1 MTYLPIYQDIKHTFV
16 SSDSLVHYTITDAND
31 NLLYEGSAYRKPGQ
45 EKAFIYVN
53 RIVASNINIRDIA
66 GPSFS
71 WVKGYATFTAVVKE
85 ATPEATTSEATPTEA
100 TPTEATPSQRIV
112 VTPPEPAYRKT
123 YNFVYNWDYESGAYT
138 STENMNIN
146 YPVTAEVSPNDT
158 IPISY
163 WVGDMAPQI
172 YAKYHFPDGTEST
185 VDLFPVGATIF
196 TNDIN
201 TINIQASINRTS
213 LVSSDSVDITVVGE
227 IINTY
232 RTTSCNRYTLYY
244 YNKRGGVD
252 VMPLNGGLTKSEDF
266 DRTIF
271 NVEYENSSNSNIAKK
286 VINNNITTKY
296 TATTRFMTDEQAA
309 RFAKHFLSSPAVMM
323 HDNVD
328 NETYSVILDENSAEY
343 KTFKSN
349 GRQFNQY
356 TFSFSLTQT
365 KKVL

>member
-1 MTYLPIYQDIKHTFV
+1 MTYLPIYQDLKHTFA

-45 EKAFIYVN
+45 EKAFIYIN
-53 RIVASNINIRDIA
+53 RIVSSNINIKDITS
-66 GPSFS
+66 PSLS
-71 WVKGYATFTAVVKE
+71 WVNGYATFTAVVKE
-85 ATPEATTSEATPTEA
+85 VALNNTVYRTT
-100 TPTEATPSQRIV
+100 
-112 VTPPEPAYRKT
+112 YR
-123 YNFVYNWDYESGAYT
+123 FVYNWDYESGEYIA
-138 STENMNIN
+138 TENIN
-146 YPVTAEVSPNDT
+146 FPVTSVVSPNDS

-163 WVGDMAPQI
+163 WVGDTAPQI
-172 YAKYHFPDGTEST
+172 SAKYHFPDGTNST
-185 VDLFPVGATIF
+185 VNLDNTGVI

-201 TINIQASINRTS
+201 TINIQATTYKAALI
-213 LVSSDSVDITVVGE
+213 SSDSVDIIVGDE

-232 RTTSCNRYTLYY
+232 RTNSCNRYTLYY

-309 RFAKHFLSSPAVMM
+309 RFAKHFLSSPAVLM

-328 NETYSVILDENSAEY
+328 DETYSVILDEKSADY

-349 GRQFNQY
+349 GNHFVQY
-356 TFSFSLTQT
+356 TFNFSLTHT

>member
-1 MTYLPIYQDIKHTFV
+1 MTYLPIYQDKKHTFA

-45 EKAFIYVN
+45 EKAFIYIN
-53 RIVASNINIRDIA
+53 RIVSSNINIKDISD
-66 GPSFS
+66 PSLS
-71 WVKGYATFTAVVKE
+71 WVNGYATFTAVVKE
-85 ATPEATTSEATPTEA
+85 VALNNTVYRTT
-100 TPTEATPSQRIV
+100 
-112 VTPPEPAYRKT
+112 YR
-123 YNFVYNWDYESGAYT
+123 FVYNWDYESGAYT
-138 STENMNIN
+138 ATVNIN
-146 YPVTAEVSPNDT
+146 FPVTTEVSPNDS

-163 WVGDMAPQI
+163 WVDDTVPQI
-172 YAKYHFPDGTEST
+172 SAKYHFPDGTNST
-185 VDLFPVGATIF
+185 VNLDQTGVI

-201 TINIQASINRTS
+201 TINIQSSINRTA
-213 LVSSDSVDITVVGE
+213 LVSSDSVDIMVGDE

-232 RTTSCNRYTLYY
+232 YTTSCNRYTLYY

-252 VMPLNGGLTKSEDF
+252 VMPLNGGLTKAEDF
-266 DRTIF
+266 DRTVF
-271 NVEYENSSNSNIAKK
+271 NIEYENSSNSNIAKK

-296 TATTRFMTDEQAA
+296 TATTRFMTDDQAA
-309 RFAKHFLSSPAVMM
+309 RFAKHFLSSPAVML

-328 NETYSVILDENSAEY
+328 DETYSVILDENSAEY

>member
-1 MTYLPIYQDIKHTFV
+1 MTYLPIYQDKKHTFA
-16 SSDSLVHYTITDAND
+16 SSDSLVHYTITDTND

-45 EKAFIYVN
+45 EKAFIYIN
-53 RIVASNINIRDIA
+53 RIVSSNINIKDISD
-66 GPSFS
+66 PSLS
-71 WVKGYATFTAVVKE
+71 WVNGYATFTAVVKE
-85 ATPEATTSEATPTEA
+85 VALNNTVYRTT
-100 TPTEATPSQRIV
+100 
-112 VTPPEPAYRKT
+112 YR
-123 YNFVYNWDYESGAYT
+123 FVYNWDYESGAYT
-138 STENMNIN
+138 ATENIN
-146 YPVTAEVSPNDT
+146 YPVTTEVSPNDS

-163 WVGDMAPQI
+163 WVGDTAPQI
-172 YAKYHFPDGTEST
+172 SAKYHFPDGTEST
-185 VDLFPVGATIF
+185 VNLDNTGVI

-201 TINIQASINRTS
+201 TINIQSSINRTA
-213 LVSSDSVDITVVGE
+213 LVSSDSVDIMVGDA

-232 RTTSCNRYTLYY
+232 HTTSCNRYTLYY

-252 VMPLNGGLTKSEDF
+252 VMPLNGGLVKSEDF

-271 NVEYENSSNSNIAKK
+271 NVEYENSSKSNIAKK

-309 RFAKHFLSSPAVMM
+309 RFAKHFLSSPAVML

-328 NETYSVILDENSAEY
+328 DETYSVILDENSAEY

-356 TFSFSLTQT
+356 TFSFSLTHT

>member
-1 MTYLPIYQDIKHTFV
+1 MTYLPIYQDKKHTFA

-45 EKAFIYVN
+45 EKAFIYIN
-53 RIVASNINIRDIA
+53 RIVSSNINIKDISD
-66 GPSFS
+66 PSLS
-71 WVKGYATFTAVVKE
+71 WVNGYATFTAVVKE
-85 ATPEATTSEATPTEA
+85 VALNNTVYRTT
-100 TPTEATPSQRIV
+100 
-112 VTPPEPAYRKT
+112 YR
-123 YNFVYNWDYESGAYT
+123 FVYNWDYESGAYT
-138 STENMNIN
+138 ETVNIN
-146 YPVTAEVSPNDT
+146 FPVITEISRNDL

-163 WVGDMAPQI
+163 WVGDTAPHI
-172 YAKYHFPDGTEST
+172 SAEYHFPDGTEST
-185 VDLFPVGATIF
+185 TNLDYTGVI

-201 TINIQASINRTS
+201 TINIQSSINRTA
-213 LVSSDSVDITVVGE
+213 LVSSDSVDIMVGDE

-232 RTTSCNRYTLYY
+232 HTTSCNRYTLYY

-252 VMPLNGGLTKSEDF
+252 VMPLNGGLVKSEDF
-266 DRTIF
+266 DRTVF

-309 RFAKHFLSSPAVMM
+309 RFAKHFLSSPAVML

-328 NETYSVILDENSAEY
+328 DETYSVILDENSADY

>member
-53 RIVASNINIRDIA
+53 RIVSSNINIKDIA
-66 GPSFS
+66 YPSLS
-71 WVKGYATFTAVVKE
+71 WVNGYATFTAIVKE
-85 ATPEATTSEATPTEA
+85 ARPGVA
-100 TPTEATPSQRIV
+100 PSQRIV
-112 VTPPEPAYRKT
+112 TGPIDPAYRKT

-138 STENMNIN
+138 ATENIN
-146 YPVTAEVSPNDT
+146 FPVVTEISPNDS

-163 WVGDMAPQI
+163 WVGDTVPHI
-172 YAKYHFPDGTEST
+172 SAKYHFPDGTEST
-185 VDLFPVGATIF
+185 TNLDYTGVI

-201 TINIQASINRTS
+201 TINVQSSINRTA
-213 LVSSDSVDITVVGE
+213 LVSSDSVDIMVGDE

-232 RTTSCNRYTLYY
+232 HTNSCNRYTLYY

-356 TFSFSLTQT
+356 TFNFSLTHT

>member
-1 MTYLPIYQDIKHTFV
+1 MTYLPIYLDKKHTFA

-45 EKAFIYVN
+45 EKAFIYIN
-53 RIVASNINIRDIA
+53 RIVSSNINIKDISD
-66 GPSFS
+66 PSLS
-71 WVKGYATFTAVVKE
+71 WVNGYATFTAVVKE
-85 ATPEATTSEATPTEA
+85 VALNNTVYRTT
-100 TPTEATPSQRIV
+100 
-112 VTPPEPAYRKT
+112 YR
-123 YNFVYNWDYESGAYT
+123 FVYNWDYESGAYT
-138 STENMNIN
+138 ATENIN
-146 YPVTAEVSPNDT
+146 YPVTTEVSPNDL

-163 WVGDMAPQI
+163 WVDDTVPHI
-172 YAKYHFPDGTEST
+172 SAKYHFPDGTEST
-185 VDLFPVGATIF
+185 TNLDYTGVI

-201 TINIQASINRTS
+201 TINIQASINRTA
-213 LVSSDSVDITVVGE
+213 LVSSDSVDIMVGDA

-232 RTTSCNRYTLYY
+232 HTTSCNRYTLYY

-252 VMPLNGGLTKSEDF
+252 VMPLNGGLTKAEDF
-266 DRTIF
+266 DRTVF
-271 NVEYENSSNSNIAKK
+271 NIEYENSTKSNIAKK

-309 RFAKHFLSSPAVMM
+309 RFAKHFLSSPAVML

-328 NETYSVILDENSAEY
+328 DETYSVILDENSAEY

-356 TFSFSLTQT
+356 TFTFSLTHT

>member
-31 NLLYEGSAYRKPGQ
+31 NLLYEGSAYRKPGPG
-45 EKAFIYVN
+45 KAFIYIN
-53 RIVASNINIRDIA
+53 RIVSSNINIRDIA
-66 GPSFS
+66 GPALS
-71 WVKGYATFTAVVKE
+71 WVNSYATFTAVVKE
-85 ATPEATTSEATPTEA
+85 VGSDNT
-100 TPTEATPSQRIV
+100 V
-112 VTPPEPAYRKT
+112 YRNE
-123 YNFVYNWDYESGAYT
+123 YNFVYNWDYESGAYA
-138 STENMNIN
+138 STENIN
-146 YPVTAEVSPNDT
+146 FPVTTEVSPNDT

-163 WVGDMAPQI
+163 WVGDTIPQI
-172 YAKYHFPDGTEST
+172 NAKYHFPDGTEST
-185 VDLFPVGATIF
+185 VNLDNTGIF

-201 TINIQASINRTS
+201 TINIQASINRTA
-213 LVSSDSVDITVVGE
+213 LVSSDSVDIMVGDE

-232 RTTSCNRYTLYY
+232 HTNSCNRYTLYY

-252 VMPLNGGLTKSEDF
+252 VIPLNGGLTKADDF
-266 DRTIF
+266 DRTVF

-356 TFSFSLTQT
+356 TFNFSLTHT

>member
-1 MTYLPIYQDIKHTFV
+1 MTYLPIYQDKKHTFA

-45 EKAFIYVN
+45 EKAFIYIN
-53 RIVASNINIRDIA
+53 RIVSSNINIKDISD
-66 GPSFS
+66 PSLS
-71 WVKGYATFTAVVKE
+71 WVNGYATFTAVVKE
-85 ATPEATTSEATPTEA
+85 VALNNTIYRTT
-100 TPTEATPSQRIV
+100 
-112 VTPPEPAYRKT
+112 YR
-123 YNFVYNWDYESGAYT
+123 FVYNWDYESGAYT
-138 STENMNIN
+138 ATVNIN
-146 YPVTAEVSPNDT
+146 FPVTTEISPNDS

-163 WVGDMAPQI
+163 WVDDTVPQI
-172 YAKYHFPDGTEST
+172 SAKYHFPDGTNST
-185 VDLFPVGATIF
+185 VNLDQTGVI

-201 TINIQASINRTS
+201 TINIQSSINRTA
-213 LVSSDSVDITVVGE
+213 LVSSDSVDIMVGDE

-232 RTTSCNRYTLYY
+232 HTTSCNRYTLYY

-266 DRTIF
+266 DRTVF

-309 RFAKHFLSSPAVMM
+309 RFAKHFLSSPAVML

-328 NETYSVILDENSAEY
+328 DETYSVILDENSAEY

-356 TFSFSLTQT
+356 TFTFSLTHT

>member
-1 MTYLPIYQDIKHTFV
+1 MTYLPIYQDKKHTFA

-45 EKAFIYVN
+45 EKAFIYIN
-53 RIVASNINIRDIA
+53 RIVSSNINIRDIA
-66 GPSFS
+66 GPSLS
-71 WVKGYATFTAVVKE
+71 WVNGYATFTAVVKE
-85 ATPEATTSEATPTEA
+85 VALNNTVYRTT
-100 TPTEATPSQRIV
+100 
-112 VTPPEPAYRKT
+112 YR
-123 YNFVYNWDYESGAYT
+123 FVYNWDYESGAYT
-138 STENMNIN
+138 TSVNIN
-146 YPVTAEVSPNDT
+146 YPVTAEVSPNDP

-163 WVGDMAPQI
+163 WVGDTAPHI
-172 YAKYHFPDGTEST
+172 SAKYHFPDGTEST
-185 VDLFPVGATIF
+185 TNLDYTGAI

-201 TINIQASINRTS
+201 TINIQSSINRTA
-213 LVSSDSVDITVVGE
+213 LISSDSVDIMVGDA

-232 RTTSCNRYTLYY
+232 HTTSCNRYTLYY

-252 VMPLNGGLTKSEDF
+252 VMPLNGGLTKAEDF
-266 DRTIF
+266 DRTVF

-328 NETYSVILDENSAEY
+328 DETYSVILDENSADY

-356 TFSFSLTQT
+356 TFSFSLTHT
-365 KKVL
+365 KKVI

>member
-1 MTYLPIYQDIKHTFV
+1 MTYLPIYQDKKHTFA

-45 EKAFIYVN
+45 EKAFIYIN
-53 RIVASNINIRDIA
+53 RIVSSNINIKDISD
-66 GPSFS
+66 PSLS
-71 WVKGYATFTAVVKE
+71 WVNGYATFTAVVKE
-85 ATPEATTSEATPTEA
+85 VALNNTVYRTT
-100 TPTEATPSQRIV
+100 
-112 VTPPEPAYRKT
+112 YR
-123 YNFVYNWDYESGAYT
+123 FVYNWDYESGAYT
-138 STENMNIN
+138 ETVNIN
-146 YPVTAEVSPNDT
+146 FPVITEISPNDL

-163 WVGDMAPQI
+163 WVGDTAPHI
-172 YAKYHFPDGTEST
+172 SAKYHFPDGTEST
-185 VDLFPVGATIF
+185 TNFDYTGVI

-201 TINIQASINRTS
+201 TINIQSSINRTA
-213 LVSSDSVDITVVGE
+213 LVSSDSVDIMVGDE

-232 RTTSCNRYTLYY
+232 HTTSCNRYTLYY

-252 VMPLNGGLTKSEDF
+252 VMPLNGGLVKSEDF
-266 DRTIF
+266 DRTVF
-271 NVEYENSSNSNIAKK
+271 NVEYENSSKSNIAKK

-309 RFAKHFLSSPAVMM
+309 RFAKHFLSSPAVML

-328 NETYSVILDENSAEY
+328 DETYSVILDENSADY

-356 TFSFSLTQT
+356 TFTFSLTHT

>member
-16 SSDSLVHYTITDAND
+16 SSDSLVHYTITDVND

-53 RIVASNINIRDIA
+53 RIVSSNINIKDIA
-66 GPSFS
+66 GPSLS
-71 WVKGYATFTAVVKE
+71 WVNGYATFTAIVKE
-85 ATPEATTSEATPTEA
+85 ERSGVA
-100 TPTEATPSQRIV
+100 PSPRIV
-112 VTPPEPAYRKT
+112 DGPIDPTYRKT
-123 YNFVYNWDYESGAYT
+123 YKFVYNWDYESGAYT
-138 STENMNIN
+138 STENIN
-146 YPVTAEVSPNDT
+146 FPVTTEVSPNDT

-163 WVGDMAPQI
+163 WVGDTAPHI
-172 YAKYHFPDGTEST
+172 SAKYHFPDGTEST
-185 VDLFPVGATIF
+185 TNLDYTGVI

-201 TINIQASINRTS
+201 TINVQASINRTA
-213 LVSSDSVDITVVGE
+213 LVSSDSVDIMVGDE

-232 RTTSCNRYTLYY
+232 HTTSCNRYTLYY

-252 VMPLNGGLTKSEDF
+252 VMPLNGGLTKAEDF

-309 RFAKHFLSSPAVMM
+309 RFAKHFLSSPAVML

-328 NETYSVILDENSAEY
+328 DETYSVILDEKSAEY
-343 KTFKSN
+343 KTFRNN
-349 GRQFNQY
+349 GNHFTQY
-356 TFSFSLTQT
+356 TFTFSLTHT

>member
-1 MTYLPIYQDIKHTFV
+1 MTYLPIYQDKKHTFA

-45 EKAFIYVN
+45 EKAFIYIN
-53 RIVASNINIRDIA
+53 RIVSSNINIKDISD
-66 GPSFS
+66 PSLS
-71 WVKGYATFTAVVKE
+71 WVNGYATFTAVVKE
-85 ATPEATTSEATPTEA
+85 VALNNTIYRTT
-100 TPTEATPSQRIV
+100 
-112 VTPPEPAYRKT
+112 YR
-123 YNFVYNWDYESGAYT
+123 FVYNWDYESGAYT
-138 STENMNIN
+138 ATVNIN
-146 YPVTAEVSPNDT
+146 FPVTTEISPNDS

-163 WVGDMAPQI
+163 WVDDTVPQI
-172 YAKYHFPDGTEST
+172 SAKYHFPDGTNST
-185 VDLFPVGATIF
+185 VNLDQTGVI

-201 TINIQASINRTS
+201 TINIQSSINRTA
-213 LVSSDSVDITVVGE
+213 LVSSDSVDIMVGDE

-232 RTTSCNRYTLYY
+232 HTTSCNRYTLYY

-252 VMPLNGGLTKSEDF
+252 VMPLNGGLTKAEDF
-266 DRTIF
+266 DRTVF
-271 NVEYENSSNSNIAKK
+271 NIEYENSSKSNIAKK

-328 NETYSVILDENSAEY
+328 DETYSVILDENSAEY

-356 TFSFSLTQT
+356 TFSFSLTHT
-365 KKVL
+365 KKAI

>member
-53 RIVASNINIRDIA
+53 RIVSSNINIRDIV
-66 GPSFS
+66 GPSLS
-71 WVKGYATFTAVVKE
+71 WVNGYATFTAVVKE
-85 ATPEATTSEATPTEA
+85 T
-100 TPTEATPSQRIV
+100 TPSQRIV
-112 VTPPEPAYRKT
+112 VGPSNPTYRKT
-123 YNFVYNWDYESGAYT
+123 YRFVYNWDYESGAYT
-138 STENMNIN
+138 ATENIN
-146 YPVTAEVSPNDT
+146 FPVVTEVSPNDT

-163 WVGDMAPQI
+163 WVGDTAPHI
-172 YAKYHFPDGTEST
+172 SAKYHFPDGTEST
-185 VDLFPVGATIF
+185 TNLDYTGVI

-201 TINIQASINRTS
+201 TINIQASINRTA
-213 LVSSDSVDITVVGE
+213 LVSSDSVDIMVGDA

-232 RTTSCNRYTLYY
+232 HTTSCNRYTLYY

-252 VMPLNGGLTKSEDF
+252 VMPLNGGLTKAEDF

-271 NVEYENSSNSNIAKK
+271 NIEYENSSNSNIAKK

-309 RFAKHFLSSPAVMM
+309 RFVKHFLSSPAVMM
-323 HDNVD
+323 YDNVD
-328 NETYSVILDENSAEY
+328 DETYSVILDENSAEY

-356 TFSFSLTQT
+356 TFNFSLTHT

>member
-16 SSDSLVHYTITDAND
+16 SSDSLVRYTITDTND

-53 RIVASNINIRDIA
+53 RIVSSNINIRDIA
-66 GPSFS
+66 SPSLN
-71 WVKGYATFTAVVKE
+71 WVNGYATFTAVVKE
-85 ATPEATTSEATPTEA
+85 AAP
-100 TPTEATPSQRIV
+100 EATPSPRIV
-112 VTPPEPAYRKT
+112 VGPSDPAYSKT

-138 STENMNIN
+138 STENIN
-146 YPVTAEVSPNDT
+146 YPITAEVSPNDS

-163 WVGDMAPQI
+163 WVGDTAPHI
-172 YAKYHFPDGTEST
+172 SAKYHFPDGTEST
-185 VDLFPVGATIF
+185 TNLDYTGVI

-201 TINIQASINRTS
+201 TINIQASINRTA
-213 LVSSDSVDITVVGE
+213 LVSSDSVDIMVGDE

-232 RTTSCNRYTLYY
+232 HTTSCNRYTLYY

-252 VMPLNGGLTKSEDF
+252 VMPLNGGLTKAEDF
-266 DRTIF
+266 DRTVF
-271 NVEYENSSNSNIAKK
+271 NIEYENSSKSNIAKK

-328 NETYSVILDENSAEY
+328 DETYSVILDENSAEY

-356 TFSFSLTQT
+356 TFTFSLTHT

>member
-1 MTYLPIYQDIKHTFV
+1 MTYLPIYQDLKHTFV
-16 SSDSLVHYTITDAND
+16 SSDSLVHYTITDVND

-45 EKAFIYVN
+45 EKAFIYIN
-53 RIVASNINIRDIA
+53 RIVSSNINIKDITD
-66 GPSFS
+66 PSLS
-71 WVKGYATFTAVVKE
+71 WVNGYATFTVVVKE
-85 ATPEATTSEATPTEA
+85 ATPE
-100 TPTEATPSQRIV
+100 RIV
-112 VTPPEPAYRKT
+112 VGPSNPTYSKT

-138 STENMNIN
+138 ASENIN
-146 YPVTAEVSPNDT
+146 YPVTTVVSPNDL
-158 IPISY
+158 IPISF
-163 WVGDMAPQI
+163 WVGDTIPQI
-172 YAKYHFPDGTEST
+172 SAKYHFPDGTEST
-185 VDLFPVGATIF
+185 VNLDNTGVI

-201 TINIQASINRTS
+201 TINIQASTYKAALI
-213 LVSSDSVDITVVGE
+213 SSDSVDVVVDGN

-232 RTTSCNRYTLYY
+232 RTNSCNRYTLYY

-252 VMPLNGGLTKSEDF
+252 IVPLNGGLTKSEDF

-309 RFAKHFLSSPAVMM
+309 RFAKHFLSSPAVLM

-328 NETYSVILDENSAEY
+328 DETYSVILDEKGAEY
-343 KTFKSN
+343 KTFRSN
-349 GRQFNQY
+349 GNHFVQY
-356 TFSFSLTQT
+356 TFNFSLTHT

>member
-1 MTYLPIYQDIKHTFV
+1 MTYLPIYQDLKHTFA

-45 EKAFIYVN
+45 EKAFIYIN
-53 RIVASNINIRDIA
+53 RIVSSNINIKDISD
-66 GPSFS
+66 PSLS
-71 WVKGYATFTAVVKE
+71 WVNGYATFTAVVKE
-85 ATPEATTSEATPTEA
+85 VALNNTVYRTT
-100 TPTEATPSQRIV
+100 
-112 VTPPEPAYRKT
+112 YR
-123 YNFVYNWDYESGAYT
+123 FVYNWDYESGAYT
-138 STENMNIN
+138 STVNIN
-146 YPVTAEVSPNDT
+146 FPVTTEVSPNDS

-163 WVGDMAPQI
+163 WVDDTVPQI
-172 YAKYHFPDGTEST
+172 SAKYHFPDGTNST
-185 VDLFPVGATIF
+185 VNLDQTGVI

-201 TINIQASINRTS
+201 TINIQSSINRTA
-213 LVSSDSVDITVVGE
+213 LVSSDSVDIMVGDE

-232 RTTSCNRYTLYY
+232 HTTSCNRYTLYY

-266 DRTIF
+266 DRTVF
-271 NVEYENSSNSNIAKK
+271 NVEYENSLNSNIAKK

-309 RFAKHFLSSPAVMM
+309 RFAKHFLSSPAVML

-328 NETYSVILDENSAEY
+328 DETYSVILDENSADY

-356 TFSFSLTQT
+356 TFTFSLTHT

>member
-1 MTYLPIYQDIKHTFV
+1 MTYLPIYQDKKHTFA
-16 SSDSLVHYTITDAND
+16 SSDSLVHYTIMDAND

-45 EKAFIYVN
+45 EKAFIYIN
-53 RIVASNINIRDIA
+53 RIVSSNINIKDIA
-66 GPSFS
+66 GPSLS
-71 WVKGYATFTAVVKE
+71 WVNGYATFTAIVKE
-85 ATPEATTSEATPTEA
+85 VALNNTVYRTT
-100 TPTEATPSQRIV
+100 
-112 VTPPEPAYRKT
+112 YR
-123 YNFVYNWDYESGAYT
+123 FVYNWDYESGAYT
-138 STENMNIN
+138 TTENIN
-146 YPVTAEVSPNDT
+146 FPVVTEISPNDM

-163 WVGDMAPQI
+163 WVGDTVPQI
-172 YAKYHFPDGTEST
+172 SAKYHFPDGTEST
-185 VDLFPVGATIF
+185 VNLDQTGAI

-201 TINIQASINRTS
+201 TINIQSSINRTA
-213 LVSSDSVDITVVGE
+213 LVSSDSVDIMVGDA

-232 RTTSCNRYTLYY
+232 HTTSCNRYTLYY

-252 VMPLNGGLTKSEDF
+252 VMPLNGGLTKSDDF
-266 DRTIF
+266 DRIVF
-271 NVEYENSSNSNIAKK
+271 NVEYENSLNSNIAKK

-328 NETYSVILDENSAEY
+328 NETYSVILDENSADY

-356 TFSFSLTQT
+356 TFNFSLTHT
-365 KKVL
+365 KKVI

>member
-1 MTYLPIYQDIKHTFV
+1 MTYLPIYQDLKHTFA
-16 SSDSLVHYTITDAND
+16 SSDSLVHYTITDVND

-45 EKAFIYVN
+45 EKAFIYIN
-53 RIVASNINIRDIA
+53 RIVSSNINIKDIA
-66 GPSFS
+66 GPSLS
-71 WVKGYATFTAVVKE
+71 WVNGYATFTAVVKE
-85 ATPEATTSEATPTEA
+85 VALNNTVYRTT
-100 TPTEATPSQRIV
+100 
-112 VTPPEPAYRKT
+112 YR
-123 YNFVYNWDYESGAYT
+123 FVYNWDYESGEYT
-138 STENMNIN
+138 TTTNIN
-146 YPVTAEVSPNDT
+146 YPVTTEVSPNDT

-163 WVGDMAPQI
+163 WVGDIVPQI
-172 YAKYHFPDGTEST
+172 SAKYHFPDGTEST
-185 VDLFPVGATIF
+185 VNLDQTGAI

-201 TINIQASINRTS
+201 TINIQASTYKAA
-213 LVSSDSVDITVVGE
+213 LVSSDSVNIMVGDE

-232 RTTSCNRYTLYY
+232 HTNSCNRYTLYY

-266 DRTIF
+266 NRTIF

-328 NETYSVILDENSAEY
+328 DETYSVILDEKSAEY
-343 KTFKSN
+343 KTFRNN
-349 GRQFNQY
+349 GNHFVQY
-356 TFSFSLTQT
+356 TFNFSLTHT

>member
-1 MTYLPIYQDIKHTFV
+1 MTYLPIYQDIKHTFA

-31 NLLYEGSAYRKPGQ
+31 NLIYEGSAYRKPSQ

-53 RIVASNINIRDIA
+53 RIVASNINIKDISD
-66 GPSFS
+66 PSLS
-71 WVKGYATFTAVVKE
+71 WVNGYATFTAVVKE
-85 ATPEATTSEATPTEA
+85 VGSDNTVYSN
-100 TPTEATPSQRIV
+100 
-112 VTPPEPAYRKT
+112 T

-138 STENMNIN
+138 STENIN
-146 YPVTAEVSPNDT
+146 FPVTIEVSPNDT

-163 WVGDMAPQI
+163 WVGDTVPHI
-172 YAKYHFPDGTEST
+172 SAKYHFPDGTEST
-185 VDLFPVGATIF
+185 TNLDYTGVI

-201 TINIQASINRTS
+201 TINIQSSINRTA
-213 LVSSDSVDITVVGE
+213 LISSDSVDIMVGE
-227 IINTY
+227 NIINTY

-252 VMPLNGGLTKSEDF
+252 VMPLNGGLTKAEDF
-266 DRTIF
+266 DRTVF
-271 NVEYENSSNSNIAKK
+271 NIEYENSSKSNIAKK

-328 NETYSVILDENSAEY
+328 DETYSVILDENSADY

-356 TFSFSLTQT
+356 TFTFSLTHT

>member
-1 MTYLPIYQDIKHTFV
+1 MTYLPIYQDKKHTFA
-16 SSDSLVHYTITDAND
+16 SSDSLVNYTITDAND

-45 EKAFIYVN
+45 EKAFIYIN
-53 RIVASNINIRDIA
+53 RIVSSNINIKDIA
-66 GPSFS
+66 GPSLS
-71 WVKGYATFTAVVKE
+71 WVNGYATFTAIVKE
-85 ATPEATTSEATPTEA
+85 VALNNTVYRTT
-100 TPTEATPSQRIV
+100 
-112 VTPPEPAYRKT
+112 YR
-123 YNFVYNWDYESGAYT
+123 FVYNWDYESGAYT
-138 STENMNIN
+138 TSENIN
-146 YPVTAEVSPNDT
+146 FPVTAEVSPNDT

-163 WVGDMAPQI
+163 WVGDTAPHI
-172 YAKYHFPDGTEST
+172 SAKYHFPDGTNST
-185 VDLFPVGATIF
+185 VNLDNTGAI

-201 TINIQASINRTS
+201 TINIQSSINRTA
-213 LVSSDSVDITVVGE
+213 LVSSDSVDIMVGDA

-232 RTTSCNRYTLYY
+232 HTTSCNRYTLYY

-252 VMPLNGGLTKSEDF
+252 VMPLNGGLTKADDF
-266 DRTIF
+266 DRTVF

-309 RFAKHFLSSPAVMM
+309 RFAKHFLSSPSIMM

-356 TFSFSLTQT
+356 TFNFSLTHT
-365 KKVL
+365 KKVI

>member
-1 MTYLPIYQDIKHTFV
+1 MTYLPIYQDLKHTFA
-16 SSDSLVHYTITDAND
+16 SSDSLVHYTITDVND

-45 EKAFIYVN
+45 EKAFIYIN
-53 RIVASNINIRDIA
+53 RIVSSNINIKDIA
-66 GPSFS
+66 GPSLS
-71 WVKGYATFTAVVKE
+71 WVNGYATFTAVVKE
-85 ATPEATTSEATPTEA
+85 VALNNTVYRTT
-100 TPTEATPSQRIV
+100 
-112 VTPPEPAYRKT
+112 YR
-123 YNFVYNWDYESGAYT
+123 FVYNWDYESGAYT
-138 STENMNIN
+138 TTENIN
-146 YPVTAEVSPNDT
+146 YPVTAEVSPNDM

-163 WVGDMAPQI
+163 WVGDTVPQI
-172 YAKYHFPDGTEST
+172 SAKYHFPDGTEST
-185 VDLFPVGATIF
+185 VNLDQTGVI

-201 TINIQASINRTS
+201 TINIQSSINRTA
-213 LVSSDSVDITVVGE
+213 LVSSDSVDIMVGDV

-232 RTTSCNRYTLYY
+232 HTNSCNRYTLYY

-266 DRTIF
+266 NRTVF

-328 NETYSVILDENSAEY
+328 DETYSVILDEKSAEY
-343 KTFKSN
+343 KTFRNN
-349 GRQFNQY
+349 GNHFVQY
-356 TFSFSLTQT
+356 TFTFSLTHT

>member
-53 RIVASNINIRDIA
+53 RIVSSNINIRDIS
-66 GPSFS
+66 GPSLS
-71 WVKGYATFTAVVKE
+71 WVNGYATFTAIVKE
-85 ATPEATTSEATPTEA
+85 ANPEANSET
-100 TPTEATPSQRIV
+100 TPSQRIV
-112 VTPPEPAYRKT
+112 IGPSNPSYSKT

-138 STENMNIN
+138 STVNIN
-146 YPVTAEVSPNDT
+146 YPVTTEVSPNDT

-163 WVGDMAPQI
+163 WVGDTAPHI
-172 YAKYHFPDGTEST
+172 SAKYHFPDGTEST
-185 VDLFPVGATIF
+185 TNLDYTGVI

-201 TINIQASINRTS
+201 TINIQASINRTA
-213 LVSSDSVDITVVGE
+213 LVSSDSVDIMVGDV

-232 RTTSCNRYTLYY
+232 HTNSCNRYTLYY

-266 DRTIF
+266 DRTVF
-271 NVEYENSSNSNIAKK
+271 NIEYENSSRSNIAKK

-309 RFAKHFLSSPAVMM
+309 RFAKHFLSSPAVML

-328 NETYSVILDENSAEY
+328 DETYSVILDENSAEY

-356 TFSFSLTQT
+356 TFNFSLTHT

>member
-1 MTYLPIYQDIKHTFV
+1 MTYLPIYQDKKHTFA

-45 EKAFIYVN
+45 EKAFIYIN
-53 RIVASNINIRDIA
+53 RIVSSNINIKDISD
-66 GPSFS
+66 PSLS
-71 WVKGYATFTAVVKE
+71 WVNGYATFTAVVKE
-85 ATPEATTSEATPTEA
+85 VALNNTVYRTT
-100 TPTEATPSQRIV
+100 
-112 VTPPEPAYRKT
+112 YR
-123 YNFVYNWDYESGAYT
+123 FVYNWDYESGAYT
-138 STENMNIN
+138 ATVNIN
-146 YPVTAEVSPNDT
+146 FPVTTEVSPNDS

-163 WVGDMAPQI
+163 WVDDTVPQI
-172 YAKYHFPDGTEST
+172 SAKYHFPDGTNST
-185 VDLFPVGATIF
+185 VNLDQTGVI

-201 TINIQASINRTS
+201 TINIQSSINRTA
-213 LVSSDSVDITVVGE
+213 LVSSDSVDIMVGDE

-232 RTTSCNRYTLYY
+232 HTTSCNRYTLYY

-252 VMPLNGGLTKSEDF
+252 VMPLNGGLTKAEDF
-266 DRTIF
+266 DRTVF
-271 NVEYENSSNSNIAKK
+271 NIEYENSSKSNIAKK

-309 RFAKHFLSSPAVMM
+309 RFAKHFLSSPAVML

-328 NETYSVILDENSAEY
+328 DETYSVILDENSAEY

>member
-1 MTYLPIYQDIKHTFV
+1 MTYLPIYQDKKHTFA
-16 SSDSLVHYTITDAND
+16 SSDSLVHYTIMDAND

-45 EKAFIYVN
+45 EKAFIYIN
-53 RIVASNINIRDIA
+53 RIVSSNINIKDIS
-66 GPSFS
+66 GPSLS
-71 WVKGYATFTAVVKE
+71 WVNGYATFTAVVKE
-85 ATPEATTSEATPTEA
+85 VALNNTVYRTT
-100 TPTEATPSQRIV
+100 
-112 VTPPEPAYRKT
+112 YR
-123 YNFVYNWDYESGAYT
+123 FVYNWDYESGAYT
-138 STENMNIN
+138 ATVNIN
-146 YPVTAEVSPNDT
+146 YPVVTEVSPNDM

-163 WVGDMAPQI
+163 WVGDTVPQI
-172 YAKYHFPDGTEST
+172 STKYHFPDGTEST
-185 VDLFPVGATIF
+185 VNLDQTGIF
-196 TNDIN
+196 QNDIN
-201 TINIQASINRTS
+201 TINIQASINRTA
-213 LVSSDSVDITVVGE
+213 LVSSDSVDIMVGDE

-232 RTTSCNRYTLYY
+232 HTNSCNRYTLYY

-252 VMPLNGGLTKSEDF
+252 VMPLNGGLTKAEDF
-266 DRTIF
+266 DRTVF

-328 NETYSVILDENSAEY
+328 DETYSVILDENSADY

-356 TFSFSLTQT
+356 TFTFSLTHT
-365 KKVL
+365 KKVI

>member
-1 MTYLPIYQDIKHTFV
+1 MTYLPIYQDKKHTFA

-53 RIVASNINIRDIA
+53 RIVSSNINIKDISD
-66 GPSFS
+66 PSLS
-71 WVKGYATFTAVVKE
+71 WVNGYATFTAVVKE
-85 ATPEATTSEATPTEA
+85 VALNNTVYRTT
-100 TPTEATPSQRIV
+100 
-112 VTPPEPAYRKT
+112 YR
-123 YNFVYNWDYESGAYT
+123 FVYNWDYESGAYT
-138 STENMNIN
+138 ATVNIN
-146 YPVTAEVSPNDT
+146 FPVVTEISPNDS

-163 WVGDMAPQI
+163 WVGDTIPQI
-172 YAKYHFPDGTEST
+172 SAKYNFPDGTNST
-185 VDLFPVGATIF
+185 VNLDQTGAI

-201 TINIQASINRTS
+201 TINIQASINRTA
-213 LVSSDSVDITVVGE
+213 LVSSDSVDIMVGDE

-232 RTTSCNRYTLYY
+232 HTTSCNRYTLYY

-252 VMPLNGGLTKSEDF
+252 IVPLNGGLTKSEDF
-266 DRTIF
+266 DRTVF
-271 NVEYENSSNSNIAKK
+271 NVEYENSSKSNIAKK

-309 RFAKHFLSSPAVMM
+309 RFAKHFLSSPAVML

-328 NETYSVILDENSAEY
+328 DETYSVILDENSAEY

-356 TFSFSLTQT
+356 TFNFSLTHT

>member
-1 MTYLPIYQDIKHTFV
+1 MTYLPIYQDKKHTFA

-45 EKAFIYVN
+45 EKAFIYIN
-53 RIVASNINIRDIA
+53 RIVSSNINIKDISD
-66 GPSFS
+66 PSLS
-71 WVKGYATFTAVVKE
+71 WINGYATFTAVVKE
-85 ATPEATTSEATPTEA
+85 VALNNTVYRTT
-100 TPTEATPSQRIV
+100 
-112 VTPPEPAYRKT
+112 YR
-123 YNFVYNWDYESGAYT
+123 FVYNWDYESGAYT
-138 STENMNIN
+138 STMNIN
-146 YPVTAEVSPNDT
+146 FPVITEISPNDL

-163 WVGDMAPQI
+163 WVDDTVPQI
-172 YAKYHFPDGTEST
+172 SAKYHFPDGTEST
-185 VDLFPVGATIF
+185 TNLDYAGVI

-201 TINIQASINRTS
+201 TINIQSSINRTA
-213 LVSSDSVDITVVGE
+213 LVSSDSVDIMVGDE

-232 RTTSCNRYTLYY
+232 HTTSCNRYTLYY

-252 VMPLNGGLTKSEDF
+252 VMPLNGGLVKSEDF
-266 DRTIF
+266 DRTVF
-271 NVEYENSSNSNIAKK
+271 NVEYENSSKSNIAKK

-309 RFAKHFLSSPAVMM
+309 RFAKHFLSSPAVML

-328 NETYSVILDENSAEY
+328 DETYSVILDENSAEY

-356 TFSFSLTQT
+356 TFSFSLTHT

>member
-1 MTYLPIYQDIKHTFV
+1 MTYLPIYQDKKHTFV

-45 EKAFIYVN
+45 EKAFIYIN
-53 RIVASNINIRDIA
+53 RIVSSNINIKDISD
-66 GPSFS
+66 PSLS
-71 WVKGYATFTAVVKE
+71 WVNGYATFTAVVKE
-85 ATPEATTSEATPTEA
+85 VALNNTVYRTT
-100 TPTEATPSQRIV
+100 
-112 VTPPEPAYRKT
+112 YR
-123 YNFVYNWDYESGAYT
+123 FVYNWDYESGAYT
-138 STENMNIN
+138 ATVNIN
-146 YPVTAEVSPNDT
+146 FPVVTEVSPNDS

-163 WVGDMAPQI
+163 WVGDTAPHI
-172 YAKYHFPDGTEST
+172 SAKYHFPDGTEST
-185 VDLFPVGATIF
+185 TNLDYTGVI

-201 TINIQASINRTS
+201 TINIQSSINRTA
-213 LVSSDSVDITVVGE
+213 LVSSDSVDIMVGDE

-266 DRTIF
+266 DRTVF
-271 NVEYENSSNSNIAKK
+271 NVEYENSSKSNIAKK

-309 RFAKHFLSSPAVMM
+309 RFAKHFLSSPAVML

-328 NETYSVILDENSAEY
+328 DETYSVILDENSAEY

-356 TFSFSLTQT
+356 TFTFSLTHT

>member
-1 MTYLPIYQDIKHTFV
+1 MTYLPIYQDKKHTFA

-45 EKAFIYVN
+45 EKAFIYIN
-53 RIVASNINIRDIA
+53 RIISSNINIRDIV
-66 GPSFS
+66 GPSLS
-71 WVKGYATFTAVVKE
+71 WVNGYATFTAVVKE
-85 ATPEATTSEATPTEA
+85 VALNNTVYRTT
-100 TPTEATPSQRIV
+100 
-112 VTPPEPAYRKT
+112 YR
-123 YNFVYNWDYESGAYT
+123 FVYNWDYESGAYT
-138 STENMNIN
+138 STVNIN
-146 YPVTAEVSPNDT
+146 FPVVTEISPNDS

-163 WVGDMAPQI
+163 WVDDTVPQI
-172 YAKYHFPDGTEST
+172 SAKYHFPDGTNST
-185 VDLFPVGATIF
+185 VNLDQTGVI

-201 TINIQASINRTS
+201 TINIQSSINRTA
-213 LVSSDSVDITVVGE
+213 LVSSDSVDIMVGDE

-232 RTTSCNRYTLYY
+232 HTNSCNRYTLYY

-252 VMPLNGGLTKSEDF
+252 VMPLNGGLTKAEDF
-266 DRTIF
+266 DRTVF
-271 NVEYENSSNSNIAKK
+271 NVEYENFPYNTIAKK

-309 RFAKHFLSSPAVMM
+309 RFAKHFLSSPAVML

-328 NETYSVILDENSAEY
+328 DETYSVILDENSAEY

-356 TFSFSLTQT
+356 TFTFSLTHT

>member
-1 MTYLPIYQDIKHTFV
+1 MTYLPIYQDLKHTFV

-31 NLLYEGSAYRKPGQ
+31 NLIYEGSAYRKPGQ

-53 RIVASNINIRDIA
+53 RIVSSNINIRDIA
-66 GPSFS
+66 GPSLN
-71 WVKGYATFTAVVKE
+71 WVNGYATFTAIVKE
-85 ATPEATTSEATPTEA
+85 AEPEAKAAE
-100 TPTEATPSQRIV
+100 RIV
-112 VTPPEPAYRKT
+112 VTPPNPSYSKT
-123 YNFVYNWDYESGAYT
+123 YNFVYNWDYESGSYT
-138 STENMNIN
+138 ATENIN
-146 YPVTAEVSPNDT
+146 YPAVTEVSPNDS
-158 IPISY
+158 ISISY
-163 WVGDMAPQI
+163 WVGDTAPHI
-172 YAKYHFPDGTEST
+172 SAKYHFPDGTEST
-185 VDLFPVGATIF
+185 VNLDNTGVI

-201 TINIQASINRTS
+201 TINIQASINRTA
-213 LVSSDSVDITVVGE
+213 LVSSDSVDIMVGDE

-232 RTTSCNRYTLYY
+232 HTNSCNRYTLYY

-266 DRTIF
+266 DRTVF
-271 NVEYENSSNSNIAKK
+271 NIDYENSSKSNIAKK

-296 TATTRFMTDEQAA
+296 TATTKFMTDEQAA
-309 RFAKHFLSSPAVMM
+309 RFAKHFLSSPAVML

-328 NETYSVILDENSAEY
+328 NETYSVILEENSAEY

-356 TFSFSLTQT
+356 TFTFSLTHT

>member
-1 MTYLPIYQDIKHTFV
+1 MTYFPIYQDLKHTFA

-53 RIVASNINIRDIA
+53 RIVSSNINIRDIA
-66 GPSFS
+66 GPSLS
-71 WVKGYATFTAVVKE
+71 WVNGYATFTAIVKE
-85 ATPEATTSEATPTEA
+85 AGSNNTV
-100 TPTEATPSQRIV
+100 PS
-112 VTPPEPAYRKT
+112 KT

-138 STENMNIN
+138 ATKNIN
-146 YPVTAEVSPNDT
+146 FPVTAEVSPNDP

-163 WVGDMAPQI
+163 WVGDTVPHI
-172 YAKYHFPDGTEST
+172 SAKYHFPDGTEST
-185 VDLFPVGATIF
+185 TNLDYTGVII
-196 TNDIN
+196 NDIN
-201 TINIQASINRTS
+201 TINIQASINRTA
-213 LVSSDSVDITVVGE
+213 LISSDSVDIMVGGN

-232 RTTSCNRYTLYY
+232 HTTSCNRYTLYY

-252 VMPLNGGLTKSEDF
+252 VMPLNGGLTKAEDF

-271 NVEYENSSNSNIAKK
+271 NVEYENSSKSNIAKK

-296 TATTRFMTDEQAA
+296 TATTRFMTDEQSA
-309 RFAKHFLSSPAVMM
+309 RFAKHFLSSPAVML

-328 NETYSVILDENSAEY
+328 NETYSVILEENSAEY

-356 TFSFSLTQT
+356 TFTFSLTHT

>member
-53 RIVASNINIRDIA
+53 RIVSSNINIRDIA
-66 GPSFS
+66 SPSFS
-71 WVKGYATFTAVVKE
+71 WIKGYATFTAIVKE
-85 ATPEATTSEATPTEA
+85 VTTNNTVYLNE
-100 TPTEATPSQRIV
+100 
-112 VTPPEPAYRKT
+112 YR
-123 YNFVYNWDYESGAYT
+123 FVYNWDYESGAYT

-163 WVGDMAPQI
+163 WVGDIAPLI
-172 YAKYHFPDGTEST
+172 NAKYHFPDGTEST
-185 VDLFPVGATIF
+185 VDLFPTGATIF
-196 TNDIN
+196 SNDIN
-201 TINIQASINRTS
+201 TINIQASINRTA
-213 LVSSDSVDITVVGE
+213 LVSSDSVDIMVGGE

-266 DRTIF
+266 DRTVF
-271 NVEYENSSNSNIAKK
+271 NIEYENSSRSNIAKK

-309 RFAKHFLSSPAVMM
+309 RFAKHFLSSPAVML

-328 NETYSVILDENSAEY
+328 DETYSVILDENSAEY

-356 TFSFSLTQT
+356 TFSFSLTHT

>member
-1 MTYLPIYQDIKHTFV
+1 MTYLPIYQDLKHTFA

-45 EKAFIYVN
+45 GKAFIYIN
-53 RIVASNINIRDIA
+53 RIVSSNINIKDIA
-66 GPSFS
+66 GPSLS
-71 WVKGYATFTAVVKE
+71 WVNGYATFTAVVKE
-85 ATPEATTSEATPTEA
+85 VALNNTVYRTT
-100 TPTEATPSQRIV
+100 
-112 VTPPEPAYRKT
+112 YR
-123 YNFVYNWDYESGAYT
+123 FVYNWDYESGAYT
-138 STENMNIN
+138 STENIN
-146 YPVTAEVSPNDT
+146 FPVVTEISPNDM

-163 WVGDMAPQI
+163 WVGDTVPQI
-172 YAKYHFPDGTEST
+172 SAKYHFPDGTEST
-185 VDLFPVGATIF
+185 VNLDQTGAI

-201 TINIQASINRTS
+201 TISIQSSINRTA
-213 LVSSDSVDITVVGE
+213 LVSSDSVDIMVGDA

-232 RTTSCNRYTLYY
+232 HTNSCNRYTLYY

-252 VMPLNGGLTKSEDF
+252 VMPLNGGLTKSDDF
-266 DRTIF
+266 DRTVF

-328 NETYSVILDENSAEY
+328 NETYSVILDENSADY

-356 TFSFSLTQT
+356 TFNFSLTHT

>member
-1 MTYLPIYQDIKHTFV
+1 MTYLPIYQDKKHTFA

-45 EKAFIYVN
+45 EKAFIYIN
-53 RIVASNINIRDIA
+53 RIVSSNINIKDISD
-66 GPSFS
+66 PSLS
-71 WVKGYATFTAVVKE
+71 WVNGYATFTAVVKE
-85 ATPEATTSEATPTEA
+85 VALNNTVYRTT
-100 TPTEATPSQRIV
+100 
-112 VTPPEPAYRKT
+112 YR
-123 YNFVYNWDYESGAYT
+123 FVYNWDYESGAYT
-138 STENMNIN
+138 STVNIN
-146 YPVTAEVSPNDT
+146 FPVVTEISPNDS

-163 WVGDMAPQI
+163 WVDDTVPQI
-172 YAKYHFPDGTEST
+172 SAKYHFPDGTNST
-185 VDLFPVGATIF
+185 VNLDQTGVI

-201 TINIQASINRTS
+201 TINIQASINRTA
-213 LVSSDSVDITVVGE
+213 LVSSDSVDIMVGDE

-232 RTTSCNRYTLYY
+232 HTTSCNRYTLYY

-266 DRTIF
+266 DRTVF
-271 NVEYENSSNSNIAKK
+271 NIEYENSSKSNIAKK

-309 RFAKHFLSSPAVMM
+309 RFAKHFLSSPAVML

-328 NETYSVILDENSAEY
+328 DETYSVILDENSADY

-356 TFSFSLTQT
+356 TFTFSLTHT